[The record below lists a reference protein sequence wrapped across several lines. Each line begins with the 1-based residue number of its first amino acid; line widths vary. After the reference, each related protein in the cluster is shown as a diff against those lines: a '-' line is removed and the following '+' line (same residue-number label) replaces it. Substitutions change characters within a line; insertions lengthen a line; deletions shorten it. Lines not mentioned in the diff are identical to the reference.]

1 MKSRIFPLLLALALC
16 AAVVLVVTAPQKS
29 EPADSQQNPLDGRED
44 ETAPPPIPV
53 EPEPAPSGEAV
64 EIPEAEVP
72 KSEPEQIT
80 PDPEPEP
87 EPDPIPEPEPET
99 PETEAL
105 LEEETTVAD
114 EPVEEPEPEPEP
126 VEEPE
131 PEPEPDP
138 EPAPQAEPAPQDA
151 DSPVFS
157 DAVQAQLDSMT
168 TYELLTQMFIA
179 TYDGSWTTADYAAN
193 YGFGGYIT
201 FAEDYVNDTPESFRA
216 GVDRVAA
223 ASKIPPFIAVD
234 EEGGTVTRASKYEGY
249 RSVPFD
255 SPRNVY
261 LAGGIEGIR
270 TDAAEKADL
279 LRSLGINYNLG
290 PVADISVNSWDF
302 MYARSPGQDAE
313 TTAEIVAA
321 IVEES
326 QARGVAASVKHF
338 PGYGAVSDTHTGLA
352 YDWRSVEELEARDLI
367 PFRRAMD
374 MGVSSVMVS
383 HIITNLD
390 SARPATVS
398 SAVVDYI
405 RHTMGYGGVLI
416 TDDMRMNGILDF
428 CPTGNGSLE
437 AILAGYDLICC
448 TNWPEQFPV
457 VWSAVEAG
465 TLTRDRLALSAGR
478 ILQMKYDLGIWAP

>member
-1 MKSRIFPLLLALALC
+1 MKSRIFSLLLALALC

-138 EPAPQAEPAPQDA
+138 EPVPQAEPASPDN
-151 DSPVFS
+151 PVFS
-157 DAVQAQLDSMT
+157 SAVQAQLDSMT

-313 TTAEIVAA
+313 TTADIVAA

-326 QARGVAASVKHF
+326 QARGVATSVKHF

-390 SARPATVS
+390 PARPATVY

-465 TLTRDRLALSAGR
+465 TLTRERLALSAGR
-478 ILQMKYDLGIWAP
+478 ILQMKYDLGIWVP